1 MVVVKKAANSEAVAA
16 VLADS
21 ACDLPGTL
29 NSELLTIRIWRGNEN
44 LNSNI
49 TSDRWATCAV
59 NERSIE
65 RNIVC
70 EATLRM
76 IDTVI
81 PVEDDG
87 EVQLVSHSGPALRLE
102 LNDSLR
108 LELNDS

>member
-1 MVVVKKAANSEAVAA
+1 MVVVKKAANSEAATA

-29 NSELLTIRIWRGNEN
+29 NSELLTTPIWRGNEN

-59 NERSIE
+59 DERSVE
-65 RNIVC
+65 RNIAC
-70 EATLRM
+70 KATLRM
-76 IDTVI
+76 LDTVI
-81 PVEDDG
+81 PVENDG

-102 LNDSLR
+102 LNDSWR
-108 LELNDS
+108 VELHR